1 MYTQPIVELIK
12 MRTSWR
18 KYAARP
24 ISQHIREEIARS
36 FPLFSRGPAGNTVEF
51 QFVEKEASEGQ
62 AEVRLGTYGY
72 IVGAKTFIVG
82 KMKQDRQRLFED
94 YGYVMEQLILWLTDL
109 GLSTCWLGGT
119 YTRSQF
125 ARAVNLRQDEII
137 PAIAVVGYPT
147 RQRSLR
153 DRLVRQIAA
162 SKTRKPWSELFFSGD
177 FSTPITPDQA
187 RPYDLSLEMVRLA
200 PSASNKQPWRILVK
214 GNGCH
219 FFIKRTPHYDRII
232 KNIDLQRI
240 DTGIAQCHFELTARE
255 AGLSGSWADKGN
267 DIPPVPGLEYNVSWL
282 F

>member
-1 MYTQPIVELIK
+1 MFKQPITELIK

-18 KYAARP
+18 KYAATP
-24 ISQHIREEIARS
+24 IPQDLRQEIARS

-51 QFVEKEASEGQ
+51 QFVDKEVPGSQ
-62 AEVRLGTYGY
+62 AEARLGTYGY

-82 KMKQDRQRLFED
+82 KMKHDRQRLFED
-94 YGYVMEQLILWLTDL
+94 YGYVMEQLILWLTDW

-125 ARAVNLRQDEII
+125 GRAINLRQDEII

-162 SKTRKPWSELFFSGD
+162 SKTRKPWTELFFSGD

-187 RPYDLSLEMVRLA
+187 RPYDLPLEMVRLA
-200 PSASNKQPWRILVK
+200 PSASNKQPWRVLVT

-219 FFIKRTPHYDRII
+219 FFIKRTPHYDRVI
-232 KNIDLQRI
+232 KGIDLQRI
-240 DTGIAQCHFELTARE
+240 DTGIAQCHFELSARE
-255 AGLSGSWADKGN
+255 AGLDGSWAVVPGA
-267 DIPPVPGLEYNVSWL
+267 IPPVPGLEYNVSWL